1 MNQEHGKTPPTDRER
16 EMLERLRRR
25 PDLWTRFEAI
35 LALTEVE
42 DGALH
47 TADEVETLLLE
58 EVRRLGSEAMHRW
71 AAQAEERTAR
81 QFQAAHPRASVRKK
95 KP

>member
-1 MNQEHGKTPPTDRER
+1 MNQDHGKTPPTER
-16 EMLERLRRR
+16 ETQMLQRLRRR

-42 DGALH
+42 DGTLR
-47 TADEVETLLLE
+47 TADEVEALLIE
-58 EVRRLGSEAMHRW
+58 EVRRLGSETMHGW

-81 QFQAAHPRASVRKK
+81 EFQAAHPRASVRKK